1 VDYRVFFTKKA
12 LAELAE
18 IADYIAADSPDAATR
33 FGNALLDH
41 VSLLER
47 FPRMGPVADE
57 RSQVRVLVHGPIL
70 VYYRIREDKHRV
82 SVLRFRH
89 GSRKRLKFSG

>member
-1 VDYRVFFTKKA
+1 MDYRVVFTKKA

-18 IADYIAADSPDAATR
+18 IANYISVDSPDTSAR

-47 FPRMGPVADE
+47 FPRMGSVISEKP
-57 RSQVRVLVHGPIL
+57 QVRRLVHGPIL
-70 VYYRIREDKHRV
+70 IFYKIREDRHRV
-82 SVLRFRH
+82 SILRFRH
-89 GSRKRLKFSG
+89 GSRKPLRF